1 MTAAAKAVI
10 LVLALTTLTSPSI
23 SIAVPIKH
31 LDNRDNGGGG
41 RQHFGGS
48 ENFQRPTS
56 SPAFQDEEK
65 NPPFSGGFL
74 PPRTGWKWWRYH
86 EMSDKEILDH
96 LLNEQHYDKR
106 EKPPSSGG
114 KDASPLKVNVSMVIG
129 EIAKV
134 DSTSQVQ
141 ATEGVMM
148 QRWFDARLIHENR
161 NRGLPYLNAMYH
173 SIDIWMPPKI
183 SSESTIESIE
193 VYPNGTVICI
203 SRIDV
208 HFKCHGDVNRFPF
221 DKVTC
226 SAQFQSLSYTQEE
239 IKFHWWWPGKP
250 TSSPVPSIFNREKVE
265 KSRLK
270 EYIHNSANT
279 GGEDTIIGPVLL
291 LGKSVQD
298 FQPSEHCASIT
309 QKMAAIGKRGNYSCL
324 QVALEWR
331 RDLSQYW
338 SDLFLP
344 DMVLV
349 ATSFLTFWLDW
360 SSVPARAILG
370 MGTLLSYFSNN
381 RWSLQNLL
389 DREENRPFEPRV
401 NKEMT
406 ALDVWRAFSMA
417 FIYLACAE
425 FVLVH
430 FLGKR
435 ASKRSKVSQ
444 LQEML
449 EHQHQ
454 KMQQQLERIRFE
466 AISKASVVSTP
477 CQNAQNKF
485 EKTATLMR
493 HHQRQSTNFN
503 RQNLALLLDPY
514 NNAGVSS
521 ASNPNYID
529 HQNML
534 GLNEATMVDHQEE
547 PIFVPHRE
555 KVEMPRNEGA
565 RQRCC
570 VNLSVWIDRMCR
582 LLFPIAYFV
591 FVICYFAEYSV

>member
-1 MTAAAKAVI
+1 MI
-10 LVLALTTLTSPSI
+10 
-23 SIAVPIKH
+23 
-31 LDNRDNGGGG
+31 
-41 RQHFGGS
+41 
-48 ENFQRPTS
+48 
-56 SPAFQDEEK
+56 
-65 NPPFSGGFL
+65 
-74 PPRTGWKWWRYH
+74 
-86 EMSDKEILDH
+86 
-96 LLNEQHYDKR
+96 
-106 EKPPSSGG
+106 
-114 KDASPLKVNVSMVIG
+114 
-129 EIAKV
+129 
-134 DSTSQVQ
+134 
-141 ATEGVMM
+141 
-148 QRWFDARLIHENR
+148 QRWYDPRLIHENR
-161 NRGLPYLNAMYH
+161 NRAQAYLNGIH
-173 SIDIWMPPKI
+173 HLTNIWLPPKI
-183 SSESTIESIE
+183 SSENIVESIE
-193 VYPNGTVICI
+193 VYPNGTVICT

-208 HFKCHGDVNRFPF
+208 PFKCHGDVNRFPF

-226 SAQFQSLSYTQEE
+226 STQFQSFSYTQEE
-239 IKFHWWWPGKP
+239 IKFHWWWPEKE
-250 TSSPVPSIFNREKVE
+250 TSTVSASIFNREKVK

-270 EYIHNSANT
+270 DMEHKAAGEAGRT
-279 GGEDTIIGPVLL
+279 EDTIIGPVLL
-291 LGKSVQD
+291 LGVSVQD
-298 FQPSEHCASIT
+298 FWPSEQCSST
-309 QKMAAIGKRGNYSCL
+309 SQKMAAIGKRGNYSCL

-370 MGTLLSYFSNN
+370 MGTMLSYFSNN

-401 NKEMT
+401 NNEMT

-444 LQEML
+444 VQELL

-493 HHQRQSTNFN
+493 HHHRQTQSFN
-503 RQNLALLLDPY
+503 RQNLALLLDPFS
-514 NNAGVSS
+514 NGAVSS

-534 GLNEATMVDHQEE
+534 GLNEAAIADQEE

-555 KVEMPRNEGA
+555 KVELQRNEGA

-570 VNLSVWIDRMCR
+570 VNLSIWIDRMCR
-582 LLFPIAYFV
+582 LLFPIAYCV
-591 FVICYFAEYSV
+591 FVVCYFSKYSV